1 MLKWSLVLKSLY
13 TLMFYR
19 LFDKWLTGDR
29 PANGSLVKLVT
40 KDNKTELV
48 IV

>member
-1 MLKWSLVLKSLY
+1 
-13 TLMFYR
+13 MFYS
-19 LFDKWLTGDR
+19 LFDKWLTGDQ

-40 KDNKTELV
+40 KDNNTELV